1 MKISNSNDRNKPRSL
16 LIQTCTANCPELPFG
31 ILSPCFA
38 VILILNIIF
47 SDKNI
52 TEKLCYS
59 RRNDTTKLFKI
70 YSSIGGID
78 KIK

>member
-47 SDKNI
+47 PDTNI
-52 TEKLCYS
+52 TEKLSVIPEEMILPSFLKYI
-59 RRNDTTKLFKI
+59 RQLVE
-70 YSSIGGID
+70 
-78 KIK
+78 